1 MIDDSR
7 RCPFF
12 SGRLR
17 PPSRN
22 GLIHQLSGRYLSA
35 GAGVVRALSLEQT
48 TEIPDCAKID
58 AAALAS
64 RLRRAPLFPFVLR
77 QIALGFVQI
86 DVHALGDGP
95 PVEAR
100 KSALPIQ
107 HACDGAV
114 APDER

>member
-1 MIDDSR
+1 MH
-7 RCPFF
+7 FAVKAV
-12 SGRLR
+12 
-17 PPSRN
+17 
-22 GLIHQLSGRYLSA
+22 SA

-58 AAALAS
+58 ARRPRIAAPQGS
-64 RLRRAPLFPFVLR
+64 LFPFALR

-95 PVEAR
+95 PVDAR
-100 KSALPIQ
+100 KIALPIQ

>member
-1 MIDDSR
+1 MH
-7 RCPFF
+7 FAVK
-12 SGRLR
+12 
-17 PPSRN
+17 
-22 GLIHQLSGRYLSA
+22 QVSA

-95 PVEAR
+95 PVDAR
-100 KSALPIQ
+100 KIALPIQ

>member
-1 MIDDSR
+1 MH
-7 RCPFF
+7 FAVK
-12 SGRLR
+12 
-17 PPSRN
+17 
-22 GLIHQLSGRYLSA
+22 QVSA

-64 RLRRAPLFPFVLR
+64 RLRRTPLFPFALR

-95 PVEAR
+95 PVDAR
-100 KSALPIQ
+100 KIALPIQ